1 MKVIS
6 ILFLVINNTLKH
18 CQAEETVINSD
29 ACTAER
35 LKVIDIILIT
45 KYVDKNTLPTRKI
58 VVEAFYFLSKISEIT
73 ISLKEAVTYSCNENG
88 EPFCLSG
95 WEDLEGANSS
105 FLALRFETSQS
116 RNFFGYF

>member
-58 VVEAFYFLSKISEIT
+58 VVGGFLFLVKNFRNNYFLRK
-73 ISLKEAVTYSCNENG
+73 
-88 EPFCLSG
+88 
-95 WEDLEGANSS
+95 
-105 FLALRFETSQS
+105 QS
-116 RNFFGYF
+116 HIVAMKMGNHFV

>member
-1 MKVIS
+1 MSNYNILGLYLKKKNNIFVLNNLKKMKVIF

-35 LKVIDIILIT
+35 LKVLLDIILIT

-58 VVEAFYFLSKISEIT
+58 VVEAFYFSSKISEIT
-73 ISLKEAVTYSCNENG
+73 I
-88 EPFCLSG
+88 F
-95 WEDLEGANSS
+95 
-105 FLALRFETSQS
+105 
-116 RNFFGYF
+116 

>member
-1 MKVIS
+1 MKVIF

-45 KYVDKNTLPTRKI
+45 KYVDKNTLPSTRKI
-58 VVEAFYFLSKISEIT
+58 VVVVAFYFLSKISEIT
-73 ISLKEAVTYSCNENG
+73 I
-88 EPFCLSG
+88 F
-95 WEDLEGANSS
+95 
-105 FLALRFETSQS
+105 
-116 RNFFGYF
+116 

>member
-1 MKVIS
+1 MKVIF

-18 CQAEETVINSD
+18 CQAEETVINSN

-35 LKVIDIILIT
+35 LKVLDIILIT

-73 ISLKEAVTYSCNENG
+73 IL
-88 EPFCLSG
+88 
-95 WEDLEGANSS
+95 
-105 FLALRFETSQS
+105 LRKQS
-116 RNFFGYF
+116 HIVAMKMGNHFV

>member
-18 CQAEETVINSD
+18 CQAEETVIKSD

-58 VVEAFYFLSKISEIT
+58 VATAFISCQ
-73 ISLKEAVTYSCNENG
+73 K
-88 EPFCLSG
+88 F
-95 WEDLEGANSS
+95 
-105 FLALRFETSQS
+105 QK
-116 RNFFGYF
+116 